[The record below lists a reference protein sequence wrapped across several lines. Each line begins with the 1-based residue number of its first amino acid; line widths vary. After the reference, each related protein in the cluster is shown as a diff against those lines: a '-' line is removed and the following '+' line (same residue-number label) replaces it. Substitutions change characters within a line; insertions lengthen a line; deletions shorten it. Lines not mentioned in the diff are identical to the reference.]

1 MLSSHAAFCDVI
13 PSTLGYGCSVAVIF
27 WAKHD
32 PNSEIKS
39 IEDRKVDNRL
49 EKKSTFYRPCE
60 RYKVSCRLAPFPPIS
75 KRTEVRHINMAWLP
89 SAVKN
94 GGLSSGFFQ
103 DEFLQ
108 DSRHFNGRNVSMKQ
122 HFEVFLSKSSPAL
135 TNMYELA
142 KCHHA
147 GVVPRHDVRLLS
159 NDYADKLQAQSI
171 PHGRDSKQ

>member
-1 MLSSHAAFCDVI
+1 
-13 PSTLGYGCSVAVIF
+13 
-27 WAKHD
+27 
-32 PNSEIKS
+32 
-39 IEDRKVDNRL
+39 
-49 EKKSTFYRPCE
+49 
-60 RYKVSCRLAPFPPIS
+60 
-75 KRTEVRHINMAWLP
+75 
-89 SAVKN
+89 
-94 GGLSSGFFQ
+94 
-103 DEFLQ
+103 
-108 DSRHFNGRNVSMKQ
+108 MKQ